1 MKLLIGG
8 VTAIVLGVGAMVF
21 FIYHDPSSTNAK
33 NNPFPDINEPI
44 EPEHHTPIVLSP
56 LPEEGKDKPSQ
67 FGADRVKDDVKPA
80 AFDGKRAMKYL
91 ESICALGP
99 RVSGTKQMKKQ
110 QELIK
115 AHFEALGAK
124 VTFQSFEAKQN
135 SVKGTVPMTNI
146 IVSFQ
151 PEKKRRVIICSHYD
165 TRPIADQEPDPR
177 DWRDP
182 DKPFLSANDG
192 GSGVALMM
200 EMANHMKD
208 LKTNVGVDF
217 VIFDGEEF
225 VYVTKGGRKDRYFI
239 GSEYFANEWKKD
251 KNRCD
256 YSAAILLDM
265 IAGKN
270 LYLPVE
276 TNSYRFHKPLV
287 EEIWGIAREQNVRAF
302 TWKEGHEVQDD
313 HLSLQKV
320 GIPAI
325 DIIDFDYVHWHRLAD
340 TPEAC
345 SPASFEDVAKVLSV
359 WLQRTK

>member
-8 VTAIVLGVGAMVF
+8 IIAIFLGVGAMLL
-21 FIYHDPSSTNAK
+21 ILNNDSSKPSPK
-33 NNPFPDINEPI
+33 NNPFPEWNDKF
-44 EPEHHTPIVLSP
+44 VLES
-56 LPEEGKDKPSQ
+56 LPDEEGKDKPSQ
-67 FGADRVKDDVKPA
+67 FGADRFKDDVKPVP
-80 AFDGKRAMKYL
+80 FDGKKAMKYL
-91 ESICALGP
+91 ESICELGP

-115 AHFEALGAK
+115 KHFEDLGAK
-124 VTFQSFEAKQN
+124 VTFQSFDAKQN
-135 SVKGTVPMTNI
+135 SVKGIIPMTNI
-146 IVSFQ
+146 IVSFH

-177 DWRDP
+177 DWR
-182 DKPFLSANDG
+182 KPFLSANDG

-208 LKTNVGVDF
+208 LKTHVGVDF
-217 VIFDGEEF
+217 VIFDGEEYIF
-225 VYVTKGGRKDRYFI
+225 VTEGGKRDRYFI
-239 GSEYFANEWKKD
+239 GSEHFAQEWRKD
-251 KNRCD
+251 KNRVD

-270 LYLPVE
+270 LHLPVE
-276 TNSYRFHKPLV
+276 INSYRFHKKLV
-287 EEIWGIAREQNVRAF
+287 EEVWSIAREQNVRAF

-325 DIIDFDYVHWHRLAD
+325 DIIDFDYVHWHKLTD
-340 TPEAC
+340 TPQAC
-345 SPASFEDVAKVLSV
+345 SAASFEDVAKVLSV